1 MSAELIE
8 IHARLV
14 EVIQL
19 LELILEEIKP
29 KEGGKNNE

>member
-29 KEGGKNNE
+29 KKGGKNNE